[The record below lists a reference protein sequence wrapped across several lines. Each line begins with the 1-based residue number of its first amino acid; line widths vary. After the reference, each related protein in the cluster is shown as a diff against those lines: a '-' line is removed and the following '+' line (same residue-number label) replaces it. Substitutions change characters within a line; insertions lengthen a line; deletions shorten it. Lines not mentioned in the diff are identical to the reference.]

1 MLATGPAHAVTTV
14 RVLALSDREW
24 RVSDMGPD
32 SCMLFVG
39 TVCRLEN
46 LFEVTQADLP
56 LERSY
61 VGTIA
66 GALDRL
72 CPSKSSWEMVGQRH
86 ERKFRDYF

>member
-39 TVCRLEN
+39 TVL
-46 LFEVTQADLP
+46 
-56 LERSY
+56 S
-61 VGTIA
+61 VGSRTH
-66 GALDRL
+66 
-72 CPSKSSWEMVGQRH
+72 SKSSWEMMGQRH